1 MLKAFAVLGDY
12 RSKFGGCDEILAKSG
27 CAWNARAVTTLFFS
41 QRGKMHYP
49 DLLITPD
56 APLHTFGYH

>member
-41 QRGKMHYP
+41 QASDKS
-49 DLLITPD
+49 
-56 APLHTFGYH
+56 